1 MAKQREE
8 FEDFLDRLQPGRLP
22 LYGTLRWNGETQ
34 EVITSVNFELDHK
47 ESVVAVCARARE
59 YFAQLTTAEWMALDI
74 EVTTRSGKPV
84 RATLKPRYDSPAKVG
99 TARLR
104 QLEQVL
110 PASLRTKT
118 PSF

>member
-1 MAKQREE
+1 MADHKE
-8 FEDFLDRLQPGRLP
+8 FLERLRPGRLP
-22 LYGTLRWNGETQ
+22 LYGTLRWDGEAE

-47 ESVVAVCARARE
+47 ESVATVCTRAYE
-59 YFAQLTTAEWMALDI
+59 YFAQLSPAEWLALDI
-74 EVTTRSGKPV
+74 EVATRVGKPV
-84 RATLKPRYDSPAKVG
+84 RATLKPRYDSPVKLG

-118 PSF
+118 P